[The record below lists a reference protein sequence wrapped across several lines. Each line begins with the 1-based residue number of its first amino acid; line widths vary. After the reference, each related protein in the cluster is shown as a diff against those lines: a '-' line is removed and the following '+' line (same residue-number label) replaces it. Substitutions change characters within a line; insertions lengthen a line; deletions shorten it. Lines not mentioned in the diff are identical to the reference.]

1 MLFAS
6 IGNPVIAQDMEN
18 GLSKRQQSI
27 IPIAAFTA
35 KGDLENLSVALNNGL
50 DAGLSISEVKEVLTH
65 LYAYTGFP
73 RSLNGINTLMKVL
86 DERKAKDIQD
96 NAGKDAD
103 PMPDGKS
110 SYELGKEVQTRL
122 SGAPVKGGAMD
133 FAPAIDYF
141 LKAHLF
147 GDLFADIADVLKEK
161 VGRMEAYRADKVIS
175 AAYEQKFTM
184 GKPIEDVFPKGR
196 VSTADY
202 FTGTVWNQRLVSG
215 DSISHCQTSNVTFEA
230 GARTRWHIHTGTQ
243 ILLCTAGEGWYQE
256 QGEQARKL
264 GKGDVVVIRPG
275 VEHWHGASAK
285 SEFSHLSVI
294 PNPENNKDT
303 ERVQPFVR
311 YPQSRKQQGHM
322 AGRSGR
328 NGISSFAYN
337 CRQHQSGLI
346 SAVVSVESTY
356 PAGLASA
363 SATTGLLGLRERC
376 RQRRKH
382 SRKIR
387 STVVRQQW
395 CLRKVSGIGDR
406 AYLIPDMRYP
416 KVGPEVSKGL
426 TLAYQ
431 RSDL

>member
-1 MLFAS
+1 MRIGQLISRKMWVALMLFAS
-6 IGNPVIAQDMEN
+6 IGNPVIAQNMEN
-18 GLSKRQQSI
+18 ELSKRQQSI
-27 IPIAAFTA
+27 VPIAAFTA

-147 GDLFADIADVLKEK
+147 GDLFARNNLAESDRELATLSALSALEGAEGQLKAHLRYARNAGLSDAQITDIADVLKEK

-230 GARTRWHIHTGTQ
+230 GARTRWHTHTGTQ

-256 QGEQARKL
+256 KGEQARKF

-303 ERVQPFVR
+303 WLAEVDETEYQALHTTADNTNPVR
-311 YPQSRKQQGHM
+311 
-322 AGRSGR
+322 
-328 NGISSFAYN
+328 
-337 CRQHQSGLI
+337 
-346 SAVVSVESTY
+346 
-356 PAGLASA
+356 
-363 SATTGLLGLRERC
+363 
-376 RQRRKH
+376 
-382 SRKIR
+382 
-387 STVVRQQW
+387 
-395 CLRKVSGIGDR
+395 
-406 AYLIPDMRYP
+406 
-416 KVGPEVSKGL
+416 
-426 TLAYQ
+426 
-431 RSDL
+431 

>member
-1 MLFAS
+1 MRIGQLKSKKMWVALMLFAS
-6 IGNPVIAQDMEN
+6 IGNSVIAQDMEN

-27 IPIAAFTA
+27 VPIAAFTT

-110 SYELGKEVQTRL
+110 SYELGKEVQTR
-122 SGAPVKGGAMD
+122 SVKGGAMD

-147 GDLFADIADVLKEK
+147 GDLFARNNLAESDRELATLSALSALEGAEGQLKAHLRYARNAGLSDAQITDIADVLKEK

-230 GARTRWHIHTGTQ
+230 GARTRWHTHTGTQ

-256 QGEQARKL
+256 KGEQARKL

-303 ERVQPFVR
+303 WLAEVDEAEYQAL
-311 YPQSRKQQGHM
+311 HTT
-322 AGRSGR
+322 AD
-328 NGISSFAYN
+328 NTN
-337 CRQHQSGLI
+337 
-346 SAVVSVESTY
+346 
-356 PAGLASA
+356 PA
-363 SATTGLLGLRERC
+363 R
-376 RQRRKH
+376 
-382 SRKIR
+382 
-387 STVVRQQW
+387 
-395 CLRKVSGIGDR
+395 
-406 AYLIPDMRYP
+406 
-416 KVGPEVSKGL
+416 
-426 TLAYQ
+426 
-431 RSDL
+431 

>member
-1 MLFAS
+1 MRIGQLISRKMWVALMLFAS
-6 IGNPVIAQDMEN
+6 IGNPVIAQNMEN
-18 GLSKRQQSI
+18 ELSKRQQSI

-35 KGDLENLSVALNNGL
+35 KGDLENLSVVLNDGL
-50 DAGLSISEVKEVLTH
+50 NAGLTVNEVKEVLVH
-65 LYAYTGFP
+65 LHAYTGFP
-73 RSLNGINTLMKVL
+73 RSLNGINTLMAVL
-86 DERKAKDIQD
+86 DERKA
-96 NAGKDAD
+96 
-103 PMPDGKS
+103 
-110 SYELGKEVQTRL
+110 KEVQTRL

-147 GDLFADIADVLKEK
+147 GDLFARNNLAESDRELATLSALSALDGAEGQLKAHLRYARNAGLGDAQIMDIVDVLKEK

-175 AAYEQKFTM
+175 AAYEHKFTM

-303 ERVQPFVR
+303 WLAEVDETEYQALHTTADNTNPVR
-311 YPQSRKQQGHM
+311 
-322 AGRSGR
+322 
-328 NGISSFAYN
+328 
-337 CRQHQSGLI
+337 
-346 SAVVSVESTY
+346 
-356 PAGLASA
+356 
-363 SATTGLLGLRERC
+363 
-376 RQRRKH
+376 
-382 SRKIR
+382 
-387 STVVRQQW
+387 
-395 CLRKVSGIGDR
+395 
-406 AYLIPDMRYP
+406 
-416 KVGPEVSKGL
+416 
-426 TLAYQ
+426 
-431 RSDL
+431 

>member
-1 MLFAS
+1 MRIGQLKSKKMWVALMLFAS

-27 IPIAAFTA
+27 VPIAAFTA

-147 GDLFADIADVLKEK
+147 GDLFARNNLAESDRELATLSALSALEGTEGQLKAHLRYARNAGLSDAQITDIADVLKEK

-230 GARTRWHIHTGTQ
+230 GARTRWHTHTGTQ

-256 QGEQARKL
+256 KGELARKL

-303 ERVQPFVR
+303 WLAEVDETEYQALHTTAGNTNPVR
-311 YPQSRKQQGHM
+311 
-322 AGRSGR
+322 
-328 NGISSFAYN
+328 
-337 CRQHQSGLI
+337 
-346 SAVVSVESTY
+346 
-356 PAGLASA
+356 
-363 SATTGLLGLRERC
+363 
-376 RQRRKH
+376 
-382 SRKIR
+382 
-387 STVVRQQW
+387 
-395 CLRKVSGIGDR
+395 
-406 AYLIPDMRYP
+406 
-416 KVGPEVSKGL
+416 
-426 TLAYQ
+426 
-431 RSDL
+431 